1 MIPMA
6 KENCFTI
13 VKDQFIRRGS
23 MLNANVPSSRT
34 QNS

>member
-13 VKDQFIRRGS
+13 VKGQFIRRGS